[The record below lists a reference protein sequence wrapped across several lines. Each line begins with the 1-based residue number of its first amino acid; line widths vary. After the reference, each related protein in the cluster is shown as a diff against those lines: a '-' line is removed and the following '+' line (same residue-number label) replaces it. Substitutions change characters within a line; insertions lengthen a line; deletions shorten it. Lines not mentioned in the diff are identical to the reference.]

1 MTKTC
6 SVGAKAIADK
16 IDMGAVMLET
26 SPEDEEAL
34 KTILIQKGIPM
45 PEIKMSVYK
54 NRSGRY
60 KDILLWCRAN
70 RGICRIEPLFA
81 TDYKYKLVDIPE
93 LKINIKTSIIA
104 SAF

>member
-26 SPEDEEAL
+26 GPEDEEAL

-93 LKINIKTSIIA
+93 LKINIKTSMIA